1 MTLADDL
8 REQMLTHQRGEI
20 TENLIYSRLAAT
32 VKSAENR
39 RVLEDIAADELRH
52 YHAWKAHTRQD
63 VKPDRLKVF
72 AHYWISR
79 IFGLTF
85 GLKWMEGQ
93 ERRAQEKYK
102 RLPGQIAEAEEIIGD
117 ESKHEAELLQLLDEE
132 RLRYVG
138 SIVLGL
144 NDALVELTG
153 GLAGLT
159 LALRDTRLV
168 SLSGLIVGL
177 AAALS
182 MGASEYLSTKAEKT
196 AKAPLKSALYTGAT
210 YVVTVI
216 LLVLPYLVL
225 SNPYVCLGCTL
236 AAALMIIAA
245 FNYYI
250 SVAKDERFSKLFL
263 EMAGVTLVVSALSFG
278 IGYVVRAALG
288 VEV

>member
-8 REQMLTHQRGEI
+8 REQMLAHQRGEI
-20 TENLIYSRLAAT
+20 TESVIYKRLAAEAT
-32 VKSAENR
+32 SAQNR
-39 RVLEDIAADELRH
+39 RILEDIAGDELRH
-52 YHAWKAHTRQD
+52 YQAWRSHTQQD
-63 VKPDRLKVF
+63 VKPDRLGVF
-72 AHYWISR
+72 FHYWISR

-85 GLKWMEGQ
+85 GLKWMERQ
-93 ERRAQEKYK
+93 ERRAQAKYK
-102 RLPGQIAEAEEIIGD
+102 LLSAQISEAQEIIAD

-159 LALRDTRLV
+159 FALRSARLV
-168 SLSGLIVGL
+168 ALSGLIVGL

-182 MGASEYLSTKAEKT
+182 MAASGYLSTKAEKGE
-196 AKAPLKSALYTGAT
+196 KAPLKSAVYTGAT

-225 SNPYVCLGCTL
+225 GNPYVALACTL
-236 AAALMIIAA
+236 IAAMLIVAA

-250 SVAKDERFSKLFL
+250 SVARDESFRRLFL
-263 EMAGVTLVVSALSFG
+263 EMAGVCLGVSALSFA
-278 IGYVVRAALG
+278 IGYAARALLG
-288 VEV
+288 IEV